1 MPFKIKTGAQVNM
14 LPKSDFDKLS
24 IHQPLTESTVALRGY
39 GGRELYTLGTCDLNC
54 TYKDVDRDLQCH
66 VVNEDG
72 PAVLG
77 LKLCVDMNLIKL
89 VLSVDM
95 HVQTGMTTDTE
106 LNKLITEYEDII
118 HGIGKFPGKPSF
130 TLCPEAEP
138 VVHPPRRVPVALC
151 DKVKQELDRIVSNNI
166 ITKVTEPTDWV
177 NSMVVVQNLMVTY
190 ACVSTLRI

>member
-1 MPFKIKTGAQVNM
+1 M

-54 TYKDVDRDLQCH
+54 SHKDVDRDLQFH

-77 LKLCVDMNLIKL
+77 LKLCVDMNLVKL
-89 VLSVDM
+89 VLSVDT

-106 LNKLITEYEDII
+106 LNKLITEISGHNPWDREI
-118 HGIGKFPGKPSF
+118 
-130 TLCPEAEP
+130 
-138 VVHPPRRVPVALC
+138 PRRTL
-151 DKVKQELDRIVSNNI
+151 I
-166 ITKVTEPTDWV
+166 
-177 NSMVVVQNLMVTY
+177 Y
-190 ACVSTLRI
+190 AMSGRGTCRPPATQGTSGPLRQSEAGA